1 MKILRPRTG
10 RVVLV
15 GAGPGDPELLT
26 VKAVRCLSRADVVI
40 YDRLVDSRVLDLIP
54 DSAEA
59 IPVGKKGGHYGFPQ
73 EKIHEL
79 MASRARAGKEVVRLQ
94 GGDPLIFGRGGEEME
109 YLSTHRVPFEIVP
122 GVSAAFGVP
131 TAAGIP
137 LTHRELSSSVLV
149 LSGHRASGTGRNPSW
164 ELAARAD
171 TVVFLMPLG
180 NLKQIISQLVLHG
193 RPLDTPAA
201 VIGSGTLESQQETAG
216 TLSNIFGR
224 TRKADIRSPALLVV
238 GEVVRFQAL
247 RGRSAENLPRV
258 ETELAATSKQP

>member
-40 YDRLVDSRVLDLIP
+40 YDRLVDSRVLELIP
-54 DSAEA
+54 ESAEA

-79 MASRARAGKEVVRLQ
+79 MVSRALAGKEVVRLQ
-94 GGDPLIFGRGGEEME
+94 GGDPLIFGRGGEEMD
-109 YLSTHRVPFEIVP
+109 YLSAHGVPFEIVP

-149 LSGHRASGTGRNPSW
+149 LSGHRASGSELDPSW
-164 ELAARAD
+164 TLAARAD

-201 VIGSGTLESQQETAG
+201 VIGSGTLERQQEANG
-216 TLSNIFGR
+216 TLRNIFGR

-247 RGRSAENLPRV
+247 KRSSAESTPRV
-258 ETELAATSKQP
+258 ETGLAATGKKP

>member
-40 YDRLVDSRVLDLIP
+40 YDRLVDSRVLELIP
-54 DSAEA
+54 GSAES

-79 MASRARAGKEVVRLQ
+79 MVSRARAGKEVVRLQ
-94 GGDPLIFGRGGEEME
+94 GGDPLIFGRGGEEMD
-109 YLSTHRVPFEIVP
+109 YLSAHGVPFEIVP
-122 GVSAAFGVP
+122 GVSAALGVP

-137 LTHRELSSSVLV
+137 LTHRDLSSSVLV
-149 LSGHRASGTGRNPSW
+149 LSGHRASGSELNPSW
-164 ELAARAD
+164 TLAARAD

-201 VIGSGTLESQQETAG
+201 VIGSGTLERQQEASG
-216 TLSNIFGR
+216 TLRNIFGR

-247 RGRSAENLPRV
+247 KRSPAEIPPRI
-258 ETELAATSKQP
+258 ETELAATGKKP

>member
-40 YDRLVDSRVLDLIP
+40 YDRLVDSQVLELIP
-54 DSAEA
+54 ESAEA

-79 MASRARAGKEVVRLQ
+79 MVSRARAGKEVVRLQ
-94 GGDPLIFGRGGEEME
+94 GGDPLIFGRGGEEMD
-109 YLSTHRVPFEIVP
+109 YLSAHGVPFEIVP

-149 LSGHRASGTGRNPSW
+149 LSGHRASGSDLDRSW
-164 ELAARAD
+164 TLAARAD

-201 VIGSGTLESQQETAG
+201 VIGSGTLERQQEANG
-216 TLSNIFGR
+216 TLRNIVGR
-224 TRKADIRSPALLVV
+224 TRTADIRSPALLVV

-247 RGRSAENLPRV
+247 KRSSAESPPRV
-258 ETELAATSKQP
+258 ETELAATGKKP

>member
-1 MKILRPRTG
+1 MKIVRPRTG

-26 VKAVRCLSRADVVI
+26 VKAVRCLGRADVVI
-40 YDRLVDSRVLDLIP
+40 YDRLVDAGVLDLVP
-54 DSAEA
+54 DSAET

-79 MASRARAGKEVVRLQ
+79 MVSRARAGKEVVRLQ
-94 GGDPLIFGRGGEEME
+94 GGDPLIFGRGGEELE
-109 YLSTHRVPFEIVP
+109 YLSEHGVPFEIVP

-149 LSGHRASGTGRNPSW
+149 LSGHRASDSDRNPSW

-171 TVVFLMPLG
+171 TAVFLMPLG

-201 VIGSGTLESQQETAG
+201 VIGSGTLDRQQEATG
-216 TLSNIFGR
+216 TLRNIFGR
-224 TRKADIRSPALLVV
+224 TRKADIRSPGLLVV
-238 GEVVRFQAL
+238 GEVVRFRTL
-247 RGRSAENLPRV
+247 PGRSSESRPRV
-258 ETELAATSKQP
+258 RAELAATGKKP

>member
-40 YDRLVDSRVLDLIP
+40 YDRLVDSRVLELIP
-54 DSAEA
+54 ESAEA

-79 MASRARAGKEVVRLQ
+79 MVSRARVGKEVVRLQ
-94 GGDPLIFGRGGEEME
+94 GGDPLIFGRGGEEMD
-109 YLSTHRVPFEIVP
+109 YLSAHGVPFEIVP

-149 LSGHRASGTGRNPSW
+149 LSGHRASGSDRNPSW
-164 ELAARAD
+164 TLVARAD

-180 NLKQIISQLVLHG
+180 NLKQIVSQLVLHG

-201 VIGSGTLESQQETAG
+201 VIGSGTLERQQEANG
-216 TLSNIFGR
+216 TLRNIFGR

-247 RGRSAENLPRV
+247 TRSSAETPPRI
-258 ETELAATSKQP
+258 ESELVATGKKS

>member
-1 MKILRPRTG
+1 MKILRPRIG

-26 VKAVRCLSRADVVI
+26 VKAVRCLNRADVVI
-40 YDRLVDSRVLDLIP
+40 YDRLVDSRVLELIS

-79 MASRARAGKEVVRLQ
+79 MVSRARAGKEVVRLQ
-94 GGDPLIFGRGGEEME
+94 GGDPLIFGRGGEEMD
-109 YLSTHRVPFEIVP
+109 YLSAHQVPFEIVP

-149 LSGHRASGTGRNPSW
+149 LSGHRASESDLDPSW
-164 ELAARAD
+164 NLAARAD
-171 TVVFLMPLG
+171 TVVVLMPLG
-180 NLKQIISQLVLHG
+180 NLKQIISQLVLRG

-201 VIGSGTLESQQETAG
+201 VIGSGTLERQQEANG
-216 TLSNIFGR
+216 TLRNIVGR

-247 RGRSAENLPRV
+247 KRSSAEMPYRV
-258 ETELAATSKQP
+258 ETELAATGKKP